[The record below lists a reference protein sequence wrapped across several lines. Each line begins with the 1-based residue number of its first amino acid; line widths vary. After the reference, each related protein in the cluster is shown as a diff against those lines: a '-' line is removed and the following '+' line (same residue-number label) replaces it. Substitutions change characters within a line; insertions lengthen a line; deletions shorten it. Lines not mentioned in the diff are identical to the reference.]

1 MSEGISEPFP
11 AEHFP
16 KLGSG
21 DEAKAKYKII
31 EEFDIYLGKGYHTA
45 LCTCEDYGQKSI
57 RIYRWRYKSWQNP
70 PAWKVVAEGQ
80 GVDHWDWSLLQEQ
93 YKILKE
99 RF

>member
-16 KLGSG
+16 EQ
-21 DEAKAKYKII
+21 DDAYYKII
-31 EEFDIYLGKGYHTA
+31 EGFDISINNQYHTA

>member
-16 KLGSG
+16 
-21 DEAKAKYKII
+21 DMDDAYYKII
-31 EEFDIYLGKGYHTA
+31 EGFDISISKQYHTA
-45 LCTCEDYGQKSI
+45 LCTCEHDGQKSI
-57 RIYRWRYKSWQNP
+57 RLYRWKNKSWQG
-70 PAWKVVAEGQ
+70 PASWKLVAEGV
-80 GVDHWDWSLLQEQ
+80 GVDKWDWSLLQEQ

>member
-16 KLGSG
+16 S
-21 DEAKAKYKII
+21 EFQYYKII
-31 EEFDIYLGKGYHTA
+31 EGFDISINNQYHTA
-45 LCTCEDYGQKSI
+45 ICTCEDDGQKSI